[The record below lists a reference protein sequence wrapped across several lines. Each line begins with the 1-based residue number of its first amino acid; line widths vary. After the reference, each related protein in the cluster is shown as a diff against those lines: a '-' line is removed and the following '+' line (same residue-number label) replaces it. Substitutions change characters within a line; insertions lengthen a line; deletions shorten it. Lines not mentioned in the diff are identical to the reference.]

1 MSIHHKPAALLEH
14 KDDNAIGEVKRAVD
28 ELMSSHQ
35 KFVETNDTRLKE
47 IEKRGVADPL
57 TVEKLAKIEKDIDKY
72 EGLSA
77 KFAKAELAMKAA
89 QDEAKEAKDHADEL
103 EKRLNRPGAGG
114 ADRADIL
121 KKNVNTWA
129 RAVIDANTKGV
140 INLSPDQQKALDAVA
155 TEMKSM
161 SVSNDTTGGYL
172 APSEY
177 VREIIKG
184 VTEMSPAR
192 SLARIRTTGAKSV
205 MIPKRTGQFAARR
218 VGETETRTETDGL
231 RFGMI
236 EITAPEMYALIDI
249 STQNL
254 EDTVFDLEAEIS
266 GEATE
271 QFAVR
276 EGMEFVSGTGVGQ
289 MEGILVNA
297 DVGTVNS
304 GHATLITGDGLINLK
319 YGVKTAYARNGTF
332 VLNRTVLGS
341 VRKLKNSNGDYIWQP
356 GLANG
361 RPNTIDGDPYIETP
375 DMPNE
380 AAAAKPV
387 AYGDFR
393 RAYTMVDRI
402 AMTLLRDPFTQATE
416 GMIRFHFRRRVGG
429 QVVLPEAIKTLTIA
443 A

>member
-14 KDDNAIGEVKRAVD
+14 KDDTAIGEVKRAVD
-28 ELMSSHQ
+28 ELMSAHQ
-35 KFVETNDTRLKE
+35 EFVKTNDTRLKE
-47 IEKRGVADPL
+47 IEKRGVADTV

-77 KFAKAELAMKAA
+77 KFAKAELAMKAT
-89 QDEAKEAKDHADEL
+89 QDEAKEAKERADDL
-103 EKRLNRPGAGG
+103 EKRFNRPGAGG
-114 ADRADIL
+114 VDRAENL
-121 KKNVNTWA
+121 KKGVNTWA

-155 TEMKSM
+155 TEMKAM

-192 SLARIRTTGAKSV
+192 SLARIRTTGSKSV

-236 EITAPEMYALIDI
+236 EINAPEMYAIIDI

-276 EGMEFVSGTGVGQ
+276 EGIEFVSGTGVGQ

-341 VRKLKNSNGDYIWQP
+341 VRKLKNGNGDYIWQP

-380 AAAAKPV
+380 AAGAKPV

-429 QVVLPEAIKTLTIA
+429 QVVLPEAIKTMTIA